1 MSSRPKVAIV
11 EDQTIFRQ
19 ILAEVLRSSERFEI
33 VGEYENGADALKSLQ
48 YQPIDLLLLDA
59 ILPDMRG
66 LELMQA
72 LHAKKPRLPVI
83 LVTAHARPA
92 LVQEA
97 LAAGVKGIVAKS
109 APFGELVSSVER
121 VLSGG
126 RSFCSVTTA
135 ILADV
140 LEKPA
145 LGEDLTPRQSKVVEL
160 VARGLS
166 SKEIAESLGISEK
179 TVQNHRL
186 QIREKLNIHDVASL
200 TRYAI
205 ERGLIEPRA

>member
-1 MSSRPKVAIV
+1 MTGRPRLAIV

-19 ILAEVLRSSERFEI
+19 LLAEVLRSSQRFQV
-33 VGEYENGADALKSLQ
+33 VGEYASGTEALPALLTT
-48 YQPIDLLLLDA
+48 PVDLVLLDA

-66 LELMQA
+66 LELLAQ
-72 LHAKKPRLPVI
+72 LREKKPRLPVI
-83 LVTAHARPA
+83 LVTAHARPI

-97 LAAGVKGIVAKS
+97 LAAGVRGVVAKS
-109 APFGELVSSVER
+109 APFHELEQSVDR
-121 VLSGG
+121 VLGGG

-135 ILADV
+135 LLADV
-140 LEKPA
+140 LAKPV
-145 LGEDLTPRQSKVVEL
+145 LGEDLTPRQAKVVEL

-166 SKEIAESLGISEK
+166 SKEIADALGISEK

-186 QIREKLNIHDVASL
+186 QIREKLDIHDVAGL

>member
-1 MSSRPKVAIV
+1 MTSRPRLAIV

-19 ILAEVLRSSERFEI
+19 ILAEVLRASQRVQV
-33 VGEYENGADALKSLQ
+33 VGEYGSGTEALPQLLAL
-48 YQPIDLLLLDA
+48 PLDLVLLDA

-66 LELMQA
+66 LELMA
-72 LHAKKPRLPVI
+72 KLREKKPHLPVI
-83 LVTAHARPA
+83 LVTAHARPD

-97 LAAGVKGIVAKS
+97 LAAGVKGVVAKS
-109 APFGELVSSVER
+109 APFHELEVSVHQ
-121 VLSGG
+121 VLAGG
-126 RSFCSVTTA
+126 RSFCSVTTGL
-135 ILADV
+135 LADV
-140 LEKPA
+140 LANPTI
-145 LGEDLTPRQSKVVEL
+145 GEALTPRQAKVVEL

-166 SKEIAESLGISEK
+166 SKEIAGALSISEK

-186 QIREKLNIHDVASL
+186 QIREKLNIHDVAGL

>member
-1 MSSRPKVAIV
+1 MSELPRVAIV

-19 ILAEVLRSSERFEI
+19 ILAEVLRSSKRVNV
-33 VGEYENGADALKSLQ
+33 VGEYGSAAEALPHLTST
-48 YQPIDLLLLDA
+48 PHDLILLDA

-66 LELMQA
+66 LELLAQIQE
-72 LHAKKPRLPVI
+72 KRPRTPVI

-92 LVQEA
+92 LIQEA
-97 LAAGVKGIVAKS
+97 LAAGVKGIVTKN
-109 APFGELVSSVER
+109 APFHELTTSVDR
-121 VLSGG
+121 VLAGG
-126 RSFCSVTTA
+126 RSFCSVTTSM
-135 ILADV
+135 LAEV
-140 LEKPA
+140 LENPA
-145 LGEDLTPRQSKVVEL
+145 LGEELTPRQAKIVEL

-166 SKEIAESLGISEK
+166 SKEIADALGISDK

-186 QIREKLNIHDVASL
+186 QIREKLNIHDVAGL

>member
-1 MSSRPKVAIV
+1 MSQRPRVALV

-19 ILAEVLRSSERFEI
+19 ILAEVLRASQRVQV
-33 VGEYENGADALKSLQ
+33 VGEYGSGEEALPNLISL
-48 YQPIDLLLLDA
+48 PLDLVLLDA

-66 LELMQA
+66 LELMEH
-72 LHAKKPRLPVI
+72 LKAKKPRLPVI

-97 LAAGVKGIVAKS
+97 LAAGVRGVVAKS
-109 APFGELVSSVER
+109 APFHELESCVER
-121 VLSGG
+121 VLAGG
-126 RSFCSVTTA
+126 RSFCSVTTGL
-135 ILADV
+135 LAEV
-140 LEKPA
+140 LANPT

-166 SKEIAESLGISEK
+166 SKEIAEALSISEK

-186 QIREKLNIHDVASL
+186 QIREKLNIHDVAGL

>member
-1 MSSRPKVAIV
+1 MSELPRVAIV

-19 ILAEVLRSSERFEI
+19 ILAEVLRSSKRI
-33 VGEYENGADALKSLQ
+33 NVVGEYGSAAEALPHLISAPHELV
-48 YQPIDLLLLDA
+48 LLDA

-66 LELMQA
+66 LELLAHLQE
-72 LHAKKPRLPVI
+72 KKPRIPVI

-97 LAAGVKGIVAKS
+97 LASGVKGIVAKS
-109 APFGELVSSVER
+109 APFHELTTSVDR
-121 VLSGG
+121 VLAGG
-126 RSFCSVTTA
+126 RSFCSVTTSM
-135 ILADV
+135 LAEV
-140 LEKPA
+140 LENPT
-145 LGEDLTPRQSKVVEL
+145 LGEELTPRQAKIVEL

-166 SKEIAESLGISEK
+166 SKEIADALGISDK

-186 QIREKLNIHDVASL
+186 QIREKLNIHDVAGL